1 MRRIVILRKMQQ
13 SKNHQNEVV
22 KIEVA
27 VVGNLPPNEII
38 VMTRVEERGKNVI
51 LIKTTEVDDLLRI
64 EVVIEATSELVERIE
79 GNERKVEAEV
89 LKENEVV
96 VLGIKVEKGVNM
108 MIIVDEAG
116 IEKKRE
122 IEAIAVIVVAGKNE
136 KALEERTEIEVGKG
150 AVEEKEGK
158 SSRSDRGDRGDREVT
173 DHFQSLIVLM

>member
-51 LIKTTEVDDLLRI
+51 LIETTEVDDLLRI
-64 EVVIEATSELVERIE
+64 EVVIEATSEVVERIE

-89 LKENEVV
+89 SKENEVV

-122 IEAIAVIVVAGKNE
+122 IEAIAVIVV
-136 KALEERTEIEVGKG
+136 VGKT
-150 AVEEKEGK
+150 KK
-158 SSRSDRGDRGDREVT
+158 HSRRG
-173 DHFQSLIVLM
+173 QK